1 MVSISRDDLKI
12 SKTCKK
18 QNLPKLSGIE
28 VLTFHLSSD
37 GGIIC
42 GMLDVKN
49 TAIISVAS
57 YSKISGCEKD
67 KVLLHRRASL
77 FLCHCLK
84 AVAQEERSEEH
95 TSELQSHF

>member
-1 MVSISRDDLKI
+1 MKI
-12 SKTCKK
+12 KR
-18 QNLPKLSGIE
+18 IE
-28 VLTFHLSSD
+28 VLTFHPSSD
-37 GGIIC
+37 GVIIC

-77 FLCHCLK
+77 FLCHCLQ
-84 AVAQEERSEEH
+84 AVVFHEIRTIFAKN
-95 TSELQSHF
+95 LY